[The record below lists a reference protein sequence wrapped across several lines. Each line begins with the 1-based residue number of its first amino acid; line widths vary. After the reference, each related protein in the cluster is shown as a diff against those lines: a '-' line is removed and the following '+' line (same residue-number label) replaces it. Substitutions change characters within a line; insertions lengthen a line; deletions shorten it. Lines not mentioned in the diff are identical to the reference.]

1 MNTTD
6 LPFRANTAE
15 ACSWLA
21 QRTGSAWTLARLL
34 EHSLTPYVWL
44 DFDPAHPEL
53 FGDANGGYAAPIFFR
68 DDVARLAAGSDDVLI
83 TLTKDAYQIVARLPA
98 PGFTRPLDALRF
110 LKKDL
115 EHLARELARAPATVA
130 EGAGARPE
138 PASRQGIGKVQLIEA
153 FGAHS
158 RMDLGRALDDAIGI
172 FGDDGARIKASARK
186 SKRHAVWNPVTLAL
200 GLHDV
205 YRVPLGPLRRAFA
218 SHDFLHEWQ
227 DDWEQSLH
235 LLGK

>member
-98 PGFTRPLDALRF
+98 PGFTRPLDELRF

-115 EHLARELARAPATVA
+115 EHLARELARTQASLA
-130 EGAGARPE
+130 EGAGAQPG
-138 PASRQGIGKVQLIEA
+138 PASRHGVGKVQLIEA
-153 FGAHS
+153 FGAHA
-158 RMDLGRALDDAIGI
+158 RMDLGSALDDAIGI

-218 SHDFLHEWQ
+218 SHDFLREWQ